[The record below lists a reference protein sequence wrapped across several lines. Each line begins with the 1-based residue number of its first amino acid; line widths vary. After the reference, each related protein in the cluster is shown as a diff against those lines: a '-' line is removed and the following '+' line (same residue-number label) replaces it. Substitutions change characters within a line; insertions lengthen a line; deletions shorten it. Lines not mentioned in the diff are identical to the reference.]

1 MFSLRTVDKLSMVV
15 YAADIPPPVEAELQQ
30 SNGGSHTNGVIAQ
43 ETGEDMAG
51 LTIEQKYE
59 LISRNLQVSTQ

>member
-1 MFSLRTVDKLSMVV
+1 MVV
-15 YAADIPPPVEAELQQ
+15 YAADIPPPVEPELQQ

-43 ETGEDMAG
+43 ETGEQMAG

>member
-1 MFSLRTVDKLSMVV
+1 MVV
-15 YAADIPPPVEAELQQ
+15 YAADIPPPVEPELQH
-30 SNGGSHTNGVIAQ
+30 SNGGSLTNGVIAAG